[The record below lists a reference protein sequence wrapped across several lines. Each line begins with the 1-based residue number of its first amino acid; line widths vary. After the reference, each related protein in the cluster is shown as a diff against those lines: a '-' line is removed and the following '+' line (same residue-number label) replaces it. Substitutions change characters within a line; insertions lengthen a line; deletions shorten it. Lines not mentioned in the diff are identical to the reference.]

1 MIHEDDRRIG
11 GRSALVPRLTHTLAG
26 NSSFYA
32 AVPDPYKDYYQ
43 RFVRNYFH
51 WYDGYVPVFHNHH
64 SGIFSTRIAYTILHK
79 LSNQITG
86 GKILF
91 DDEGKEH
98 TIVRPYMGEECN
110 SLEFAEKWSKHTNLS
125 SKVTQLVEWS
135 LAGGDAL
142 LKLDQRNAEL
152 QVNVLRKDNYFV
164 STNFNGDIEKA
175 SILLY
180 NYTEMAKQDDG
191 STRYFYLLEE
201 RAYKNGQPS
210 ERLTI
215 KEGTGDR
222 ITYKNVDFHSADV
235 EFTSLPRNIRERLTK
250 EFPNVT
256 FGEWYSLPFTD
267 LGVYL
272 AKASE
277 KISFAPALPGGE
289 SLLSNMIAELMSYDF
304 YFSAFNTDM
313 YMGRGKVLM
322 PRHMQSPNLRDGG
335 YGTGDSFQGLDEFL
349 LQRIDYVNP
358 DNQNPLP
365 LQFDLRAMEWKEVR
379 NTLLQLMATK
389 IGISERTI
397 ATYLVP
403 ASEKPT
409 AYEISSDENSTAN
422 FVESKRPFITN
433 ILDKLFREVSRY
445 YGYGDDYVLTK
456 FSRIGLSNFNNVVN
470 QITILK
476 QNGLI
481 DEMTA
486 LEKLYPDFTQKQLI
500 MMQQRLREER
510 EQSAREAKPLNTDVI
525 EAHEDIVRSGINTT
539 PKPNDG

>member
-1 MIHEDDRRIG
+1 MMHEDDRRIG

-32 AVPDPYKDYYQ
+32 AVPDPYRDYYH

-51 WYDGYVPVFHNHH
+51 WYDGYVPIFHNHH

-79 LSNQITG
+79 LASQITG
-86 GKILF
+86 GKVLF

-98 TIVRPYMGEECN
+98 KIVRNYMGEECN
-110 SLEFAEKWSKHTNLS
+110 SLEFAEKWSKNVSLD

-142 LKLDQRNAEL
+142 LKLDQRGGEL
-152 QVNVLRKDNYFV
+152 QVNILRKDNYFV

-180 NYTEMAKQDDG
+180 NYTEMAKQGEQG
-191 STRYFYLLEE
+191 SRYFYLLEE
-201 RAYKNGQPS
+201 RAFKDGVPQ

-256 FGEWYSLPFTD
+256 FGEWYKLAFSD

-277 KISFAPALPGGE
+277 KISFAPSLPGGE
-289 SLLSNMIAELMSYDF
+289 SLISNMIAELMSYDF
-304 YFSAFNTDM
+304 YFSSFNTDM

-322 PRHMQSPNLRDGG
+322 PRHMQSPNHREG

-349 LQRIDYVNP
+349 LQRIDYVDP
-358 DNQNPLP
+358 DNQKPLP
-365 LQFDLRAMEWKEVR
+365 LQFDLRSMEWKEVR

-422 FVESKRPFITN
+422 FVEGKRPYITR
-433 ILDKLFREVSRY
+433 ILDKMFREVARY
-445 YGYGDDYVLTK
+445 YGFENDFVLTK

-470 QITILK
+470 QITILR

-481 DEMTA
+481 DEITA
-486 LEKLYPDFTQKQLI
+486 LEKLYPDMTQKQLM
-500 MMQQRLREER
+500 MMQQRLKDER
-510 EQSAREAKPLNTDVI
+510 EQKELEAKPLKTDVI
-525 EAHEDIVRSGINTT
+525 EAHEDMVRSGINTT
-539 PKPNDG
+539 PKPTDG